1 MIETHLG
8 SSKSSFQLRVDS
20 IAREAY
26 PDFDFLEMIRKMD
39 TELTTKE
46 KRETQDPEKALK
58 EIKDSAVMLS
68 IANEYICDDPFLEKI
83 GSNIRKSLEV
93 VENHIEELKRQ
104 FVGKPI
110 EEMDLSGPVNQ
121 LAQLATLLERADGG
135 VKKKCAEG
143 ELGIELKE
151 RYMSLMSKV
160 KELRDRIEGR
170 SVSYTKTDSVVGFL
184 SHFRFIV
191 RTFVATSKFT
201 LRITALFLIICL
213 ALFFYLFVTMETEK
227 GPLESIEE
235 SRARILSKQA
245 SLDRINSQFKPL
257 REKIEGLQ
265 KDELSRDE
273 EIQLLELNLKA
284 YKLSEEQQKAVID
297 MQNEEKVLEKRL
309 KELER
314 VRQKSFLERLLKQ

>member
-1 MIETHLG
+1 
-8 SSKSSFQLRVDS
+8 
-20 IAREAY
+20 
-26 PDFDFLEMIRKMD
+26 MD

-83 GSNIRKSLEV
+83 GSNIRKSLEL

-151 RYMSLMSKV
+151 AYMSLVSKV

-184 SHFRFIV
+184 GRFRFIV
-191 RTFVATSKFT
+191 RAFVATS
-201 LRITALFLIICL
+201 
-213 ALFFYLFVTMETEK
+213 
-227 GPLESIEE
+227 
-235 SRARILSKQA
+235 
-245 SLDRINSQFKPL
+245 
-257 REKIEGLQ
+257 
-265 KDELSRDE
+265 
-273 EIQLLELNLKA
+273 
-284 YKLSEEQQKAVID
+284 
-297 MQNEEKVLEKRL
+297 
-309 KELER
+309 
-314 VRQKSFLERLLKQ
+314 